1 MRLAE
6 RAVEVVA
13 RSIRAAST
21 TGNKTLLDRKPLA
34 ACREKNATAPFTVP
48 RGIDKLALSPWD

>member
-34 ACREKNATAPFTVP
+34 ACREKKRDGPLYGSERN
-48 RGIDKLALSPWD
+48 W